1 MSFKYQRT
9 ENVAKLSET
18 LTDYFVKD
26 QILFGHQNAGHIG
39 VSIAAVDGTE
49 SDVKNLTGSH
59 PAVVGIDTLSFLGY
73 EGKMHDLIAVVK
85 NLTRQGVIITLSS
98 HMPNFSLGGDQ
109 FYDYSPNITE
119 GDCGR
124 RIMPGGDL
132 NAKYN
137 RFLDMIAEFA
147 SACVD
152 VEGEKIPMIFRPFHE
167 ANGNWFWWGKDF
179 LADSEYVSLFRYTID
194 YLMGEKGVDN
204 FLVAYS
210 PNGPIADEAD
220 YLQRYP
226 GDEYVDIL
234 GLDYYHDKPH
244 HGDGFFQK
252 LTDSLDVIYVM
263 ANERKKIAA
272 LTETGYRS
280 LETENGY
287 FEGLAPAD
295 NTVPDWFTSL
305 LEALMLTDGG
315 THIAYM
321 LIWANFSDTQF
332 WVPFVTEDF
341 RHEMCDDFAR
351 FAQDPAIKLAPS
363 AYRYRVHSSPA
374 QNQPADAP

>member
-9 ENVAKLSET
+9 GNVASLLEL

-26 QILFGHQNAGHIG
+26 TILFGHQNAGHIG
-39 VSIAAVDGTE
+39 VSIKAADGTE

-73 EGKMHDLIAVVK
+73 EGKMNELITVVK
-85 NLTRQGVIITLSS
+85 NLKRQGVIITLSS
-98 HMPNFSLGGDQ
+98 HMPNFSLGGDS

-119 GDCGR
+119 GDCAR

-132 NAKYN
+132 NEKYN

-167 ANGNWFWWGKDF
+167 ANGSWFWWGKDF
-179 LADSEYVSLFRYTID
+179 LTDEEYISLFRYTID

-210 PNGPIADEAD
+210 PNGPVADETD

-226 GDEYVDIL
+226 GDDYVDIL
-234 GLDYYHDKPH
+234 GLDYYHDKPQN
-244 HGDGFFQK
+244 GDGFFQK

-280 LETENGY
+280 LDTVNGY

-295 NTVPDWFTSL
+295 NTCPEWFTSL
-305 LEALMLTDGG
+305 LEALMVTDGG

-321 LIWANFSDTQF
+321 LFWANFSDTQF
-332 WVPFVTEDF
+332 WVPFATEEF
-341 RHEMCDDFAR
+341 RHEMCDDFIK
-351 FAQDPAIKLAPS
+351 FAKDPRIKLAPVFDFNS
-363 AYRYRVHSSPA
+363 QV
-374 QNQPADAP
+374 

>member
-9 ENVAKLSET
+9 EDVSELLET

-26 QILFGHQNAGHIG
+26 RILLGHQNAGHIG
-39 VSIAAVDGTE
+39 VSINAFDGTE
-49 SDVKNLTGSH
+49 SDIKNLTGSH

-73 EGKMHDLIAVVK
+73 EGKMNDLVAAVK
-85 NLTRQGVIITLSS
+85 NMHRQGLIVTLSS
-98 HMPNFSLGGDQ
+98 HMPNFTLGGDE
-109 FYDYSPNITE
+109 FYDYSPNYTD

-124 RIMPGGDL
+124 RILPGGDL
-132 NAKYN
+132 NEKYR
-137 RFLDMIAEFA
+137 RFLDLIAEFA
-147 SACVD
+147 SLCID

-167 ANGNWFWWGKDF
+167 GNGNWFWWGKDS
-179 LADSEYVSLFRYTID
+179 LSDEDYITLFRYTID

-210 PNGPIADEAD
+210 PNGPVLDDKD

-244 HGDGFFQK
+244 AGDDFFRK
-252 LTDSLDVIYVM
+252 LTDSLDVIYVL

-280 LETENGY
+280 LDTENGY
-287 FEGLAPAD
+287 FEGLAPSD

-305 LEALMLTDGG
+305 LEALLVTDGG
-315 THIAYM
+315 THIAYI
-321 LIWANFSDTQF
+321 LFWANFSDTQF

-341 RHEMCDDFAR
+341 KHEMCDDFIK
-351 FAQDPAIKLAPS
+351 FANDPHIKLAP
-363 AYRYRVHSSPA
+363 VFDFKD
-374 QNQPADAP
+374 QV